1 MSAIDKYQHKFID
14 FFDCP
19 SDYDLVYG
27 SSTKLIAIYQL
38 LENIP
43 DDEDDFDGVMK
54 THFFNRSYFGCAP
67 QEPPT
72 HALNTGNYLLYWTVS
87 RFGPHDNSGIIEIF
101 IPETDTLEL
110 TIEY

>member
-1 MSAIDKYQHKFID
+1 MVFKLKSLKNRSNLK
-14 FFDCP
+14 
-19 SDYDLVYG
+19 
-27 SSTKLIAIYQL
+27 TKLNFNDIELIVY
-38 LENIP
+38 
-43 DDEDDFDGVMK
+43 DFDGVMK